1 VERNGKGP
9 VPGPLAGPIF
19 KLLNASWA
27 PAAPVNQGFTVTAV
41 ITINSFNTSS
51 GTTFVGL
58 TVALDGWPN
67 GDRLAQLRAR

>member
-1 VERNGKGP
+1 
-9 VPGPLAGPIF
+9 
-19 KLLNASWA
+19 
-27 PAAPVNQGFTVTAV
+27 VNQGFTVTAV